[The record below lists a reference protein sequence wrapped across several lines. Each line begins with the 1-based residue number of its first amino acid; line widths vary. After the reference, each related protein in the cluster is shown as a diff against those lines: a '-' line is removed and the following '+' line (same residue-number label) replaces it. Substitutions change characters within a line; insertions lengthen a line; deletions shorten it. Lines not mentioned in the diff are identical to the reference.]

1 MPPRLASSTLK
12 EEVKDKEYATAHMH
26 SVVRCTSVIW
36 VQVLSISLTLLLF
49 GHHFTGYG
57 VSGFR
62 DSDACYKIPEILC
75 GRELLLFLFWPN
87 YIVCANVT
95 QDHSCLRH
103 ASEMYSQSLSGHSCD
118 FEGNVVVQL
127 SILKGMGLVLW
138 LVLRYKE

>member
-1 MPPRLASSTLK
+1 
-12 EEVKDKEYATAHMH
+12 MH

-36 VQVLSISLTLLLF
+36 VQVLSISLTLLF
-49 GHHFTGYG
+49 GHHFTGHG

-62 DSDACYKIPEILC
+62 DSDACYKVPEILC

-118 FEGNVVVQL
+118 FEGSVVVQL
-127 SILKGMGLVLW
+127 SILKGMGLGLW